1 MATQKSRTTVSF
13 DPEDYDQLQQW
24 ADEEFRSVPQLIHA
38 IVKKALID
46 RQSPSSPPTQPAEP
60 KL

>member
-46 RQSPSSPPTQPAEP
+46 RHSPDSDSTQPAEP
-60 KL
+60 KS